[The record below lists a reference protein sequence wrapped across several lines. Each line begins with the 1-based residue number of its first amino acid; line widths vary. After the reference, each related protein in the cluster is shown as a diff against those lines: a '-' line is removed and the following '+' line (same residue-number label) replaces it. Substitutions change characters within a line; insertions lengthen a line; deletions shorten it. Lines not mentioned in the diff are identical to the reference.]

1 MLTPDKIKN
10 KEFHTTG
17 KGSYRSEEVDD
28 FMKEVH
34 ASYEKVFREN
44 GEIIKKMSILAN
56 KVEEYK
62 KDEDSLRQAL
72 LSAQKLA
79 DQITSEAKAN
89 AEKKLA
95 DAEANAES
103 ILNEA
108 KQKAESLTAQA
119 KTAADEKLHDAN
131 KEANEILGGINRKV
145 TQEKLVLEMLQKE
158 VGAFKNKM
166 MDMYKEHLTLLDRL
180 PSLASEQLEEKA
192 PAEEAPAEEI
202 PAAEEPVQA
211 EENDLEE
218 VVPEAEEI
226 SDEYLKEGF
235 VLDEQADEEPLLDE
249 EIHEVEDG
257 IPELD
262 GGEEDEEPEI
272 MTYSPEA
279 VKEEDD
285 DFFTLDE
292 SALDDDEEDTAD
304 EAEEA
309 FEDISSGVDEDDG
322 FSLNFDEID
331 DLDDDD
337 GEEVIEPKPAEY
349 ASADE
354 EATDKEAADDDDDD
368 EGAIS
373 FKRFFKKK

>member
-34 ASYEKVFREN
+34 ACYEKVFREN

-119 KTAADEKLHDAN
+119 KTVADEKLHDAN

-180 PSLASEQLEEKA
+180 PSLASEQLEEEA
-192 PAEEAPAEEI
+192 PAEEAPAEEAVA
-202 PAAEEPVQA
+202 AAEEPVQA

-218 VVPEAEEI
+218 AVPEAEEI
-226 SDEYLKEGF
+226 C
-235 VLDEQADEEPLLDE
+235 
-249 EIHEVEDG
+249 
-257 IPELD
+257 
-262 GGEEDEEPEI
+262 
-272 MTYSPEA
+272 T
-279 VKEEDD
+279 
-285 DFFTLDE
+285 
-292 SALDDDEEDTAD
+292 
-304 EAEEA
+304 
-309 FEDISSGVDEDDG
+309 
-322 FSLNFDEID
+322 
-331 DLDDDD
+331 
-337 GEEVIEPKPAEY
+337 
-349 ASADE
+349 
-354 EATDKEAADDDDDD
+354 
-368 EGAIS
+368 
-373 FKRFFKKK
+373 